1 METSNIFLFPVFIF
15 INVFVQ
21 LQASILYIYVYLCVC
36 TIWNCLFLLPD
47 VSLMDDPGEVITL
60 QYNLLGSVYFF
71 LRLYSFQLHVLLP
84 YILDQNTLYNYLV
97 WRNKSKKC
105 NITHWTLQFS
115 QNTSFHCFHSC
126 ARPWNQVIIEV
137 QILIRN

>member
-21 LQASILYIYVYLCVC
+21 LQASILYIYMYLCVC

-97 WRNKSKKC
+97 WRNK
-105 NITHWTLQFS
+105 
-115 QNTSFHCFHSC
+115 
-126 ARPWNQVIIEV
+126 
-137 QILIRN
+137 